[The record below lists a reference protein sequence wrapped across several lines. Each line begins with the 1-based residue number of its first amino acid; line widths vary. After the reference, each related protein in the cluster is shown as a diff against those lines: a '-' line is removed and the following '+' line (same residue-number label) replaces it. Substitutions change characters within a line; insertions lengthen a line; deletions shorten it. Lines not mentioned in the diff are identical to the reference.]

1 MGTQRWIGLP
11 YAGITQ
17 IRFKE
22 YFSAALASGT
32 SSTIDYGSTQWR
44 KPAALQQTPEAIRLR
59 DLSSPSFRMQTHYC
73 FGPMKYQHFAP
84 LLQRTQGSHV
94 VTLKGRI
101 NSRIRTPRKHLT
113 AINDCA
119 SLGPHGVVAHLT
131 QAIKCVHH

>member
-44 KPAALQQTPEAIRLR
+44 KPATCPDTLTEAGFASLLTESVLQG
-59 DLSSPSFRMQTHYC
+59 SFR
-73 FGPMKYQHFAP
+73 
-84 LLQRTQGSHV
+84 
-94 VTLKGRI
+94 I
-101 NSRIRTPRKHLT
+101 
-113 AINDCA
+113 
-119 SLGPHGVVAHLT
+119 
-131 QAIKCVHH
+131 